1 MREIKFRAWWKEAK
15 LMADVEVWRED
26 DIVIIVPVV
35 SSIPGHKFERQLLD
49 EGEYNLMQ
57 YTGLKDKNGKE
68 IYEGDIIKGNDTD
81 QGNCIV
87 KYIEAQFDLYSING
101 EDLYSDYFL
110 KTGDIQERELEIIGN
125 IYETPEL
132 LN

>member
-1 MREIKFRAWWKEAK
+1 MTREIKFRAWDKEKNKMINWEK
-15 LMADVEVWRED
+15 LCMQNWNVL
-26 DIVIIVPVV
+26 
-35 SSIPGHKFERQLLD
+35 SSIVYKKGNWEF
-49 EGEYNLMQ
+49 MQ
-57 YTGLKDKNGKE
+57 YTGLEDKNGRE